1 MSTTSS
7 TLTSVLSALGGTS
20 GIDVTAAVDSILY
33 ADRAPERTWQAQQT
47 TLASQTS
54 ALDALESDATT
65 LITSLSDLL
74 TEGGVLSAV
83 AATSSNSSIVTATA
97 ADGTTIGSHTVV
109 VDSLATTGSWY
120 SAQASSS
127 SAALST
133 GSFDIS
139 SGGTA
144 KTVQIASGETLDQ
157 LASAINGQSSL
168 GVTASVVTDSSG
180 ARLSLVAQSSGTAA
194 DFTVSQASGLTF
206 TQVAAAQD
214 ASLTVDGVPITSA
227 SNTVTGALG
236 GVTLNLQSA
245 SAGTTVT
252 VGLAPD
258 VTDIA
263 SAVGSFVTAYNQLI
277 SDVNTQFSYNSATN
291 TAGALQ
297 DDSLVQS
304 LQSDLLNASNYNS
317 GGSTLNTLDALGIS
331 TNADGT
337 LALNTSTLNKAISSN
352 PSAVASF
359 FQGSASDGFA
369 ATLSS
374 TLDTYTN
381 FTGGAFTVDL
391 QSISSENQD
400 LTNQTNTLEL
410 YLSSQKT
417 ILTAEYNAADIA
429 IQQLPQKLKQ
439 MQALLNPNS
448 SSS

>member
-1 MSTTSS
+1 
-7 TLTSVLSALGGTS
+7 
-20 GIDVTAAVDSILY
+20 
-33 ADRAPERTWQAQQT
+33 
-47 TLASQTS
+47 
-54 ALDALESDATT
+54 
-65 LITSLSDLL
+65 
-74 TEGGVLSAV
+74 
-83 AATSSNSSIVTATA
+83 
-97 ADGTTIGSHTVV
+97 
-109 VDSLATTGSWY
+109 
-120 SAQASSS
+120 
-127 SAALST
+127 
-133 GSFDIS
+133 
-139 SGGTA
+139 
-144 KTVQIASGETLDQ
+144 
-157 LASAINGQSSL
+157 
-168 GVTASVVTDSSG
+168 
-180 ARLSLVAQSSGTAA
+180 
-194 DFTVSQASGLTF
+194 
-206 TQVAAAQD
+206 
-214 ASLTVDGVPITSA
+214 
-227 SNTVTGALG
+227 
-236 GVTLNLQSA
+236 
-245 SAGTTVT
+245 
-252 VGLAPD
+252 
-258 VTDIA
+258 
-263 SAVGSFVTAYNQLI
+263 
-277 SDVNTQFSYNSATN
+277 
-291 TAGALQ
+291 
-297 DDSLVQS
+297 VQS